1 MVVLVIAIKADNALA
16 VGLVPQSS
24 VMTPA
29 TKLNANISLM
39 TSSITQTGR
48 FRSTAHK
55 CCILATNFSHKCYLA
70 LVAFVF
76 LGYNIIIEQEETMTL
91 DTLIFKL
98 DVIRAQAGTGNLQV
112 LYRDPCDGVLYS
124 EITVPQLAEVFSGEA
139 ELFDALDLDTGDYYV
154 EI

>member
-1 MVVLVIAIKADNALA
+1 MVVLVTAIKADNALA

-24 VMTPA
+24 AATPA

-112 LYRDPCDGVLYS
+112 LYRDPCDGLLYDAITIPHLVIVS
-124 EITVPQLAEVFSGEA
+124 EDEA
-139 ELFDALDLDTGDYYV
+139 DLVDRFDLDFGDYYV